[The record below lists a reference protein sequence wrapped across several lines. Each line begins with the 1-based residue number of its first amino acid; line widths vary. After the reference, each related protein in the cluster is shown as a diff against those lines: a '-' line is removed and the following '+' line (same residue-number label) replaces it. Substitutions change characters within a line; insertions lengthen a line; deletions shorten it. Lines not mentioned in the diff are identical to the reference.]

1 MFDNKFLINLYV
13 LSLDRNFEIFI
24 PVDEKIGNIL
34 KLIENSLTEYNVVKH
49 DSILFS
55 LFSGQIY
62 NNNDIVRNT
71 DIKNGVKLILI

>member
-49 DSILFS
+49 GSILFS

-71 DIKNGVKLILI
+71 DIQNGSKLILI